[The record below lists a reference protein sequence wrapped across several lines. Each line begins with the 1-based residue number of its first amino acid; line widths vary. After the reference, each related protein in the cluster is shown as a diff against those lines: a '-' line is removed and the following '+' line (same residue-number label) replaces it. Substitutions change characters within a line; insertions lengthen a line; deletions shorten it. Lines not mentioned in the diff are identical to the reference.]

1 MQANDSLPMMDS
13 NSRLVHFF
21 EVLNARIADSNDDFR
36 SEEILASIVIVSST
50 IPRKVMR
57 VVGPSTF
64 SVFIGAPIRLQ
75 SDNMWAKLC
84 WHVLELGGPAVR
96 KSSK

>member
-1 MQANDSLPMMDS
+1 MQAKDSLPMMDS

-50 IPRKVMR
+50 RKVMR

-64 SVFIGAPIRLQ
+64 SVFIGAPIWLQ